1 MGSSGRDMAA
11 KVERVYVHEGYVGAL
26 VVLGS
31 TGHDFSCARMP
42 SQKASISLTGVL
54 IHAVFLDH
62 ASMH

>member
-1 MGSSGRDMAA
+1 MAA

-26 VVLGS
+26 VVLDW
-31 TGHDFSCARMP
+31 TGHDFSCAIIH

-54 IHAVFLDH
+54 IHAILLDH